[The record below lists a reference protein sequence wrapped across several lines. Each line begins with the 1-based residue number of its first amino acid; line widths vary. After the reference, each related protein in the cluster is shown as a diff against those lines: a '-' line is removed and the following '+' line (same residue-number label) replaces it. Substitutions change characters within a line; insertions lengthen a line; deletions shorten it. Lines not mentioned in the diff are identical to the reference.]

1 MLDGKGKQAGKA
13 PESVGGAKR
22 LANTLEILKKKTA
35 NVSLGE
41 NEGIGYSVTAGQ
53 ERTMPAWLATAAH
66 VHVDKNTGK
75 ITLKKLWVVADA
87 GIIIHPDGAM
97 AQMEGALL
105 WGTSLALFEHN
116 EIKDGYVAKKNL
128 TTYQPLRMA
137 DVPDMDIEFI
147 ESDEFPVGLGEPG
160 VIGVAPA
167 VGNAVYQAVGV
178 RMRHLPMLAN
188 DVKKALTA

>member
-1 MLDGKGKQAGKA
+1 
-13 PESVGGAKR
+13 
-22 LANTLEILKKKTA
+22 
-35 NVSLGE
+35 
-41 NEGIGYSVTAGQ
+41 
-53 ERTMPAWLATAAH
+53 
-66 VHVDKNTGK
+66 
-75 ITLKKLWVVADA
+75 
-87 GIIIHPDGAM
+87 
-97 AQMEGALL
+97 ME
-105 WGTSLALFEHN
+105 FEHN

>member
-1 MLDGKGKQAGKA
+1 
-13 PESVGGAKR
+13 
-22 LANTLEILKKKTA
+22 
-35 NVSLGE
+35 
-41 NEGIGYSVTAGQ
+41 
-53 ERTMPAWLATAAH
+53 
-66 VHVDKNTGK
+66 
-75 ITLKKLWVVADA
+75 
-87 GIIIHPDGAM
+87 
-97 AQMEGALL
+97 
-105 WGTSLALFEHN
+105 
-116 EIKDGYVAKKNL
+116 
-128 TTYQPLRMA
+128 MA